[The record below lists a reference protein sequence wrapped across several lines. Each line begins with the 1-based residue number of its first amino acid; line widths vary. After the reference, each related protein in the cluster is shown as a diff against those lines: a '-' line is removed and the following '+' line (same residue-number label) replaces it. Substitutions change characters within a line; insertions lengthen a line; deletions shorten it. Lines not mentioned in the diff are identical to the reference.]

1 MRKRLSK
8 FKYFKAEFNMA
19 SPLQVEIYQNRRALA
34 AGQEGDVYMLA
45 KIVPSKELREFVS
58 QNPRK
63 VHMAFLLDV
72 SASMC
77 GEKIEAAK
85 EAILRRFR
93 NDLQDDD
100 ILSLVVF
107 STSAVVAI
115 NSATKK
121 YAATEVES
129 VIRSIDCGGSTSLYQ
144 ALTMAVNLLSKTPP
158 GYTRVMI
165 VATDGRPTDVADPN
179 QVLELTKLAREKYNI
194 ITFIYGIGEDY
205 DPALCEEM
213 AKIGG
218 GRMRHVKGA
227 KEIEGLT
234 QAIVSAIK
242 NIVIEKPTL
251 KIETEVGTK
260 LEEAFLI
267 YPTLGVLDPGAAT
280 WDVGAVSARDVIIA
294 SFRATTYSKDEGRR
308 KIATVFFGTATRPV
322 EVEFVAAVS
331 SDEQNPE
338 VRLYHE
344 VARIAVNILE
354 KTKQGLSADEEF
366 AALNRLLAEPVA
378 RSLMARD
385 IYFAALAQR
394 VLGTQSLDGKTRI
407 DRLSNIGG

>member
-1 MRKRLSK
+1 
-8 FKYFKAEFNMA
+8 
-19 SPLQVEIYQNRRALA
+19 
-34 AGQEGDVYMLA
+34 
-45 KIVPSKELREFVS
+45 
-58 QNPRK
+58 
-63 VHMAFLLDV
+63 
-72 SASMC
+72 
-77 GEKIEAAK
+77 
-85 EAILRRFR
+85 
-93 NDLQDDD
+93 
-100 ILSLVVF
+100 
-107 STSAVVAI
+107 
-115 NSATKK
+115 
-121 YAATEVES
+121 
-129 VIRSIDCGGSTSLYQ
+129 
-144 ALTMAVNLLSKTPP
+144 
-158 GYTRVMI
+158 
-165 VATDGRPTDVADPN
+165 
-179 QVLELTKLAREKYNI
+179 
-194 ITFIYGIGEDY
+194 
-205 DPALCEEM
+205 
-213 AKIGG
+213 
-218 GRMRHVKGA
+218 MRHVKGA

-267 YPTLGVLDPGAAT
+267 YPTLRVLDPGAAT

-308 KIATVFFGTATRPV
+308 KIATVSFGTATRPV

-344 VARIAVNILE
+344 VARVAVKILE

-366 AALNRLLAEPVA
+366 AALNSLLAEPVA

>member
-1 MRKRLSK
+1 
-8 FKYFKAEFNMA
+8 
-19 SPLQVEIYQNRRALA
+19 
-34 AGQEGDVYMLA
+34 
-45 KIVPSKELREFVS
+45 
-58 QNPRK
+58 
-63 VHMAFLLDV
+63 
-72 SASMC
+72 MC

-107 STSAVVAI
+107 ATSAVVVI

-121 YAATEVES
+121 YAAAEVES
-129 VIRSIDCGGSTSLYQ
+129 VIRSISCGGSTSLYQ
-144 ALTMAVNLLSKTPP
+144 ALTMAIDVLSKTPP

-179 QVLELTKLAREKYNI
+179 QVLELIKLAREKHNI
-194 ITFIYGIGEDY
+194 ITFIYGIGDDY

-234 QAIVSAIK
+234 QAIVSVIK
-242 NIVIEKPTL
+242 NIVIEKPIL
-251 KIETEVGTK
+251 KVETEVGTK
-260 LEEAFLI
+260 VEEAFLI
-267 YPTLGVLDPGAAT
+267 YPTLRALDPSAT
-280 WDVGAVSARDVIIA
+280 AWDVGAVSARDIIMA
-294 SFRATTYSKDEGRR
+294 SFRVTTYSRDVGRR
-308 KIATVFFGTATRPV
+308 KIATLSFGTVTKPV
-322 EVEFVAAVS
+322 EVEFVTANS
-331 SDEQNPE
+331 TDEQSPE
-338 VRLYHE
+338 ARLYHE
-344 VARIAVNILE
+344 VARVAAKILE
-354 KTKQGLSADEEF
+354 KTKQDLNADAEF
-366 AALNRLLAEPVA
+366 AELNKLLAEPVA

-394 VLGTQSLDGKTRI
+394 VLGTQNLDGKTRI
-407 DRLSNIGG
+407 DRLSNVGG

>member
-1 MRKRLSK
+1 
-8 FKYFKAEFNMA
+8 MA
-19 SPLQVEIYQNRRALA
+19 SPLQVEIYQNRQTLT
-34 AGQEGDVYMLA
+34 AGQEGDVYILA

-63 VHMAFLLDV
+63 VHMAFVLDV
-72 SASMC
+72 SGSMC

-100 ILSLVVF
+100 ILSLIIF
-107 STSAVVAI
+107 STSALVAI

-121 YAATEVES
+121 YAAAEVES
-129 VIRSIDCGGSTSLYQ
+129 VIRSLPCGGSTSLYQ
-144 ALTMAVNLLSKTPP
+144 ALTTAIDVLSKTQP

-179 QVLELTKLAREKYNI
+179 HVLELIKLAREKHNI
-194 ITFIYGIGEDY
+194 ITFVYGIGDDY

-227 KEIEGLT
+227 REIEGLT
-234 QAIVSAIK
+234 QAIVSVIK
-242 NIVIEKPTL
+242 NIVIEKPIL
-251 KIETEVGTK
+251 KVETEVGTTV
-260 LEEAFLI
+260 EEAFLI
-267 YPTLGVLDPGAAT
+267 YPTLRALDPRAAA
-280 WDVGAVSARDVIIA
+280 WDVGAVSARDIIMV
-294 SFRATTYSKDEGRR
+294 SFRVATYSRDVGRR
-308 KIATVFFGTATRPV
+308 KIATVSFGTVTRPV
-322 EVEFVAAVS
+322 EVEFVTADS
-331 SDEQNPE
+331 TDEQSPE
-338 VRLYHE
+338 ARLYHE
-344 VARIAVNILE
+344 VARVAAKILE
-354 KTKQGLSADEEF
+354 KTKQDLNADAEF
-366 AALNRLLAEPVA
+366 AELNKLLAEPVA

-394 VLGTQSLDGKTRI
+394 VSGTQSLDGKTRI
-407 DRLSNIGG
+407 DRLSNVGG